1 MACGRA
7 RELSHNYLSIVYLN
21 DIYQS
26 GREASTAD
34 RMSKVLPD
42 GLKVLGTPW
51 LKGQV
56 YVICPINVFPVPII
70 RLLAACIDT
79 AYVHRR
85 IDRVSEEDRL
95 VLSQSLKGKHQLAP
109 TFVVGSWATV
119 RHGQF
124 AGDIARVRAVEEG
137 TDVVDV
143 EVVPR
148 LWERPGKRPRT
159 RRRIDRAPKTLFYRE
174 LVERRPGFNS
184 NMIQAGK
191 ETGSC
196 IINNEEEYLR
206 NGLRV
211 LKIAGLH
218 CLQQCQPNA
227 SELELF
233 TIAGV
238 NTLRETN
245 REFLQVKDDVVILR
259 GEFAGKLGCVKWKDD
274 QEARV
279 QLYNEKEA
287 SVSFELSQVRRY
299 FRIGDSIAVRIGM
312 VSGRRGMVVEVS
324 ETNLTFVDFS
334 TKEEVRIP
342 NLIYHCVFTRST
354 VDCAVCFRFEGG
366 RRI

>member
-51 LKGQV
+51 LKGRV

-70 RLLAACIDT
+70 RLVAACVDT

-85 IDRVSEEDRL
+85 IDRVSEEDRV
-95 VLSQSLKGKHQLAP
+95 VLSESLQGKYQLVP

-119 RHGQF
+119 RLGQF

-137 TDVVDV
+137 TDVVEI

-148 LWERPGKRPRT
+148 LWERPGKRPRI
-159 RRRIDRAPKTLFYRE
+159 RRRIDRAPRTLFYRE
-174 LVERRPGFNS
+174 LVERRPGFNAD
-184 NMIQAGK
+184 MIQTGK
-191 ETGSC
+191 EPGSC
-196 IINNEEEYLR
+196 IINNEEEYLS
-206 NGLRV
+206 NGLMV
-211 LKIAGLH
+211 LKTAGLH
-218 CLQQCQPNA
+218 VLKHCQPSA

-238 NTLRETN
+238 DTLRETN
-245 REFLQVKDDVVILR
+245 REFLQVKGDVEILR
-259 GEFAGKLGCVKWKDD
+259 GEFTGKVGCVKWKDD
-274 QEARV
+274 HEARV
-279 QLYNEKEA
+279 QLYGEKEA
-287 SVSFELSQVRRY
+287 PVSFDLSQVRRS
-299 FRIGDSIAVRIGM
+299 FRVGDSIVVRIGM

-324 ETNLTFVDFS
+324 ETNLTFIDFS
-334 TKEEVRIP
+334 TKEEVGSQ
-342 NLIYHCVFTRST
+342 L
-354 VDCAVCFRFEGG
+354 
-366 RRI
+366 